1 MATPAKD
8 AECRYHE
15 ALATLIK
22 DMTGI
27 LAEKW
32 DDQPREV
39 IQRKMSAAISNA
51 LRIAI

>member
-1 MATPAKD
+1 MATPRTD
-8 AECRYHE
+8 AECRCRE

-22 DMTGI
+22 DMNEI

-39 IQRKMSAAISNA
+39 IQRKMNAAIARS
-51 LRIAI
+51 LMIAI